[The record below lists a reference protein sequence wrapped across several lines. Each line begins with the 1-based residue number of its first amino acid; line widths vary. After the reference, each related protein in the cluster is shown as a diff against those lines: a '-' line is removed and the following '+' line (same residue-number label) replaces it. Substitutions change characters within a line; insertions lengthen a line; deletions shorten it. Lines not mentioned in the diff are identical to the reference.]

1 MKPTIKDVARKAGVG
16 IGTVSRV
23 LNRSG
28 YFDEQT
34 ARNVHEAV
42 QSLGYRRNVHW
53 QRLSS
58 NSSRT
63 LCFLLGNR
71 ASLNS
76 MQMKMLVACE
86 QVCNSHGYD
95 LIFTRYS
102 YSASVKAS
110 SLELPRI
117 LADQGVVDG
126 VVLAGAHAPNLIET
140 FERDSVPWVMLGNNY
155 EGDLLKLRHNTVLYD
170 EQSGAF
176 EAASYL
182 ARLGHKR
189 IAFIGNGKFQWFR
202 RRHAGYEQAL
212 CEHGLKPV
220 VLSADWEPS
229 GVEYGR
235 LAAAELLR
243 QREPATAILAANDE
257 VAAGVWKELVHR
269 GIRIPQEFSLCGFGD
284 REEFQILEPALTT
297 MAVFP
302 ERLGAELATMLLQR
316 ISQPEE
322 KVSTRTFPCRLVERN
337 SCAPPALRA
346 KAVRA

>member
-1 MKPTIKDVARKAGVG
+1 MKPTIKDVARQAGVG

-42 QSLGYRRNVHW
+42 QALGYRRNVHW

-58 NSSRT
+58 KSSRT

-76 MQMKMLVACE
+76 MQMKMLVSCE
-86 QVCNSHGYD
+86 QVSKSQGYD
-95 LIFTRYS
+95 LIFTSYS
-102 YSASVKAS
+102 YSSSAKAGA
-110 SLELPRI
+110 LELPRI

-126 VVLAGAHAPNLIET
+126 VVLAGAHSANLIET

-155 EGDLLKLRHNTVLYD
+155 EGDLLKLKHNTVTYD
-170 EQSGAF
+170 EQSGCF
-176 EAASYL
+176 EATSYL
-182 ARLGHKR
+182 VRLGHKR
-189 IAFIGNGKFQWFR
+189 IAFVGNGKFQWFKR
-202 RRHAGYEQAL
+202 RQEGYEQAL
-212 CEHGLKPV
+212 REHRLHPV

-257 VAAGVWKELVHR
+257 VAAGVWKELIHR

-284 REEFQILEPALTT
+284 REEFQILEPALTS

-316 ISQPEE
+316 INQPEE
-322 KVSTRTFPCRLVERN
+322 KINTRTFPCRLVERN
-337 SCAPPALRA
+337 SCGAPAYRP
-346 KAVRA
+346 KVVRA